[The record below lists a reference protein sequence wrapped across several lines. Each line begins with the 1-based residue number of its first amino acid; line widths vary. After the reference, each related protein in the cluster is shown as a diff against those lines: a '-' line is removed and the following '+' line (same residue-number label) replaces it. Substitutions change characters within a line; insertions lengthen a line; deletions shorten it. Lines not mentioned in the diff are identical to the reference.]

1 MKLRKGLYFKQILM
15 VTLLI
20 AVVVFLGGCGE
31 KTYHVG
37 ILSGLDFVAGS
48 IDGFKAKMTELGYIE
63 GKNITYDIKK
73 SNFDI
78 AVYQS
83 NIKKFVE
90 DKVDLIYVYPTEASL
105 EAKTLTE
112 GTDIPIVFSVAN
124 IENNNLIK
132 SITEPGGNVTG
143 VRFPGPEIAVKRFE
157 IMHEM
162 APQAKRY
169 WLPYQRGYPIIPAQ
183 MDLLRPVA
191 EAAGITLIE
200 APADS
205 AAELDSM
212 LQAKAKSGNIDFDA
226 IMFLVDPIAVT
237 PDAFVVMAKF
247 ANEHKIPID
256 GVFISV
262 GEYSTGFGVNI
273 EPIATGKQAATLAD
287 KIFKGA
293 KAGTIPV
300 ISSENYIEINYDAA
314 QKQGLTVSDS
324 VLSQANKVV
333 R

>member
-1 MKLRKGLYFKQILM
+1 MNLHKGLSFKPILM

-20 AVVVFLGGCGE
+20 AVVVFFGGCGE
-31 KTYHVG
+31 KTYKVG
-37 ILSGLDFVAGS
+37 ILSGLDFMAGS

-83 NIKKFVE
+83 NIKKFIE
-90 DKVDLIYVYPTEASL
+90 DKVDLIYVFPTEASL

-112 GTDIPIVFSVAN
+112 GTNIPIVFSVAN
-124 IENNNLIK
+124 IENNNLVK

-143 VRFPGPEIAVKRFE
+143 VRYPGPEIALERFE

-169 WLPYQRGYPIIPAQ
+169 WLPYQRGYPIIKAQ
-183 MDLLRPVA
+183 MDLLNPAA
-191 EAAGITLIE
+191 EAVGVTLIE

-205 AAELDSM
+205 AAELDKM
-212 LQAKAKSGNIDFDA
+212 LQEKAKSGNIDFDA

-247 ANEHKIPID
+247 AYEHKIPID
-256 GVFISV
+256 GVFIQV

-293 KAGTIPV
+293 TAGSIPV
-300 ISSENYIEINYDAA
+300 ISSEHYFEIDYNAA
-314 QKQGLTVSDS
+314 QKQGLNITENI
-324 VLSQANKVV
+324 LSQANKVV